1 MHRAERET
9 RQRGIQRWIVELEV
23 AAPDFS
29 VIVSGAESAATQRFA
44 DDVLRSRA
52 PIAARLE
59 ALGASVVEVFWLV
72 EAIAV
77 EADEVV
83 ASRLRGDP
91 AVRRMLR
98 DDLVL
103 PNTVSSV
110 SPWPIKDSTSAR
122 NHATDLVQAK
132 GVTGKGGV
140 VAMLDTGVDAAH
152 GNDGRPHRT
161 FFFGGDVRNVT
172 GPGIGGSRLLVNRQ
186 AGMHAAENALTHGT
200 LAAGV
205 AVGGLWGTAAADP
218 GHAPGASIA
227 SYSVVDDASGAASY
241 TSILKG
247 WQLVISDVAQLGT
260 RVVLFPFAGSP
271 DPMHPTQVAL
281 DRAADIQDLL
291 IVVAAGNGGAS
302 SRASQAAING
312 IPVGAVHGQG
322 LRTVWPSSTRGP
334 LATLPKGIYPL
345 MVANGVDIVG
355 PLADAENSD
364 LKDSGT
370 SLAAAQVAGAAT
382 WLRAHRSTL
391 TALETKALILAT
403 LEDISSF
410 NTTPPFDTRDAYGL
424 GYLREDSL
432 LDAANGV
439 SSIVSSAKLDA
450 VNKVSS
456 VALKTAMNETW
467 SIALVWNRLDT
478 TRLAFSDLSL
488 EVWSGSQ
495 LLASSDE
502 AECNVEV
509 VRFRAPRDETLE
521 VRVTAKSLEVA
532 TVPFAIAV
540 TTTDLPYTEGS
551 MTTYGKSCLGTR
563 ADQDV
568 SFVIPPSAA
577 TSMQSSSCRYFTSNL
592 AQRTQCLIDASLLPA
607 SFAADG
613 LAFRLDERAPTTTI
627 RDHSVEIE
635 VSMGYAPHAARYAS
649 TQFASNVKSAQVV
662 FTRRRLKLPNQ
673 VQGNSD
679 PRAFDVHVPFDRPFR
694 YVASA
699 TQHLLFDATI
709 AGEVNRVYQYVDAV
723 DSTNAESSGLA
734 MVHSL
739 TANAT
744 VGSLFTQYGPV
755 IALTTSSL
763 VRTLAPVHWGVGTPN
778 VSRHYSLEFADF
790 PSNTLVVEFFGF
802 SRTSWNSVPLPF
814 DMTLF
819 NAPGCW
825 LWTGL
830 DLNVALVA
838 SAAGHGCIGLTVPS
852 DRSIIGAEL
861 FSQVAGFDPKANAL
875 GMTFTNGVAIRVGG

>member
-1 MHRAERET
+1 MGLK
-9 RQRGIQRWIVELEV
+9 RGVRRWIVELAVE
-23 AAPDFS
+23 APDYS
-29 VIVSGAESAATQRFA
+29 VFAGATAQAARQRFT
-44 DDVLRSRA
+44 DDVLGSRT
-52 PIAARLE
+52 PIVARFE
-59 ALGASVVEVFWLV
+59 ALGASIVESFWLV

-77 EADEVV
+77 DAEDAV
-83 ASRLRGDP
+83 AARLREDP
-91 AVRRMLR
+91 AVRRVLL
-98 DDLVL
+98 DELVF
-103 PNTVSSV
+103 PATA
-110 SPWPIKDSTSAR
+110 SPTSAFPIKDSTSAR
-122 NHATDLVQAK
+122 NHATDSVQLK

-140 VAMLDTGVDAAH
+140 LAMLDTGVDAAH
-152 GNDGRPHRT
+152 AKDGRPHRT
-161 FFFGGDVRNVT
+161 FFFGGDVRNIT

-186 AGMHAAENALTHGT
+186 AGSLAAENALTHGT

-205 AVGGLWGTAAADP
+205 AVGDLWGTAAADP
-218 GHAPGASIA
+218 GHAPSASIA
-227 SYSVVDDASGAASY
+227 SYSVVDDVTGAASY

-247 WQLVISDVAQLGT
+247 WQLVVSDVAQLGT

-281 DRAADIQDLL
+281 DRAAEIQDLVV
-291 IVVAAGNGGAS
+291 VVAAGNGGAS

-334 LATLPKGIYPL
+334 LAALPQGIYPL

-439 SSIVSSAKLDA
+439 SSVVSSAKLDA
-450 VNKVSS
+450 VNRVSS
-456 VALKTAMNETW
+456 VSLKTAMNATW
-467 SIALVWNRLDT
+467 SVALVWNRLDT

-502 AECNVEV
+502 TQCNVEAL
-509 VRFRAPRDETLE
+509 RFRAPRDETLE

-532 TVPFAIAV
+532 TVPFAIAI

-551 MTTYGKSCLGTR
+551 LTTYGKSCVGTR
-563 ADQDV
+563 PDQDV

-592 AQRTQCLIDASLLPA
+592 AQRTQCLIDATLLPS
-607 SFAADG
+607 SFSADG
-613 LAFRLDERAPTTTI
+613 LAFRLDERAPTSSI
-627 RDHSVEIE
+627 RDHSVEME
-635 VSMGYAPHAARYAS
+635 VSMGYAPHAPRYAS
-649 TQFASNVKSAQVV
+649 TQFSSNVKTAQVV
-662 FTRRRLKLPNQ
+662 FARRRLKLPNQ

-679 PRAFDVHVPFDRPFR
+679 PRAFDVRVPFDRPFR
-694 YVASA
+694 YVAST
-699 TQHLLFDATI
+699 TQHLLLDATI
-709 AGEVNRVYQYVDAV
+709 TGETNRVYQYVDAV
-723 DSTNAESSGLA
+723 DSTNTESSGLA

-755 IALTTSSL
+755 IALTASSL
-763 VRTLAPVHWGVGTPN
+763 VRTLTPVHWGVGTPN

-790 PSNTLVVEFFGF
+790 PSNTVVVDFFGF
-802 SRTSWNSVPLPF
+802 SRTAWNSVPLPF
-814 DMTLF
+814 DMTIF
-819 NAPGCW
+819 KAPGCW

-838 SAAGHGCIGLTVPS
+838 SAAGHGSISLTVPS

-861 FSQVAGFDPKANAL
+861 YSQVAGFDPKANGL